1 MLRRAF
7 FLFVL
12 PAVLLLRSGK
22 TAQAQGWTFTETVSH
37 SGPGP
42 CIPYPQLPPLV
53 YYTKDACEYNRS
65 AELSNNGDDW
75 SAYGDGSCILIITC
89 TPCVG
94 SDIGAG
100 PTGTSGSSILGDPGE
115 VSITG
120 LLTGNALFSP
130 HNTKDIETWIND
142 FLQRNK
148 SMGISAE
155 SMNQITSGDV
165 PLTANAGFNKF
176 YTEQMMRFQKPEQG
190 GTVYLKEGQNTIDPN
205 DLKGTGKENM
215 DLKNTTAGLGT
226 VVALSS
232 ANQWYHLEPLS
243 NGGIPPVPVSNN
255 DPNVRY
261 EHPRIEAARE
271 AGITLAGWLPDGA
284 AYPGIL
290 AVNIWAENAKA
301 IQDIRDGNAPQ
312 DAWTSIS
319 NAYQNSLTDVKDQAI
334 GDVTGKVFDKALE
347 IISPVKGFAELAS
360 GASDLSGKWQDLGGE
375 VAGGEGDGI
384 FGNITKAAGWLGQAP
399 SNSGL

>member
-1 MLRRAF
+1 M
-7 FLFVL
+7 
-12 PAVLLLRSGK
+12 
-22 TAQAQGWTFTETVSH
+22 
-37 SGPGP
+37 
-42 CIPYPQLPPLV
+42 V

-75 SAYGDGSCILIITC
+75 SAFGDGSCILIITC
-89 TPCVG
+89 GPCVG
-94 SDIGAG
+94 SDIGSG
-100 PTGTSGSSILGDPGE
+100 PTGSGGSSIMGDPGN

-130 HNTKDIETWIND
+130 HDTRDIETWIND

-148 SMGISAE
+148 SMGLSVE
-155 SMNQITSGDV
+155 GMNQITSGDV
-165 PLTANAGFNKF
+165 PMTGNAGFNKF

-205 DLKGTGKENM
+205 DLKGTGKENP

-255 DPNVRY
+255 DPNARN

-301 IQDIRDGNAPQ
+301 IQDIRDGNVPQ

-319 NAYQNSLTDVKDQAI
+319 NAYQNSLTDITDQAI
-334 GDVTGKVFDKALE
+334 GDVQGKVFDKALE

-360 GASDLSGKWQDLGGE
+360 GAVDLDGKWQDLGGE
-375 VAGGEGDGI
+375 VAGGDGDGI
-384 FGNITKAAGWLGQAP
+384 FGNITKAAGWLGQPP

>member
-12 PAVLLLRSGK
+12 STVLWFGSGK

-42 CIPYPQLPPLV
+42 CIPYPQLPPIV

-75 SAYGDGSCILIITC
+75 SAFGDGSCILIITC
-89 TPCVG
+89 GPCVG
-94 SDIGAG
+94 SDPGPG
-100 PTGTSGSSILGDPGE
+100 PTGSGGSSIMGNPGN

-130 HNTKDIETWIND
+130 HDTRDIETWIND

-148 SMGISAE
+148 SMGISVE
-155 SMNQITSGDV
+155 GMSQITSGDV
-165 PLTANAGFNKF
+165 PMTGNAGFNKF

-205 DLKGTGKENM
+205 DLKGTGKENP

-255 DPNVRY
+255 DPNARN

-301 IQDIRDGNAPQ
+301 IQDIRDGNVPQ

-319 NAYQNSLTDVKDQAI
+319 NAYQNSLTDITDQAI
-334 GDVTGKVFDKALE
+334 GDVQGKVFDKALE

-360 GASDLSGKWQDLGGE
+360 GAVDLDGKWQDLGGQ

-384 FGNITKAAGWLGQAP
+384 FGNITKAAGWLGQPP

>member
-1 MLRRAF
+1 MFKRAF
-7 FLFVL
+7 FL
-12 PAVLLLRSGK
+12 AAISAALLSGSGK
-22 TAQAQGWTFTETVSH
+22 TANGQGWTFTETVTH

-42 CIPYPQLPPLV
+42 CIPYPQLPPIV
-53 YYTKDACEYNRS
+53 YYTKDACEYNRQ

-75 SAYGDGSCILIITC
+75 SAFGDGSCILIINC

-94 SDIGAG
+94 SDIGPGPAG
-100 PTGTSGSSILGDPGE
+100 SGGSSFPGNPGD

-130 HNTKDIETWIND
+130 HDTREIESWIND
-142 FLQRNK
+142 FLQRNR
-148 SMGISAE
+148 SMGIPVE
-155 SMNQITSGDV
+155 GMNVITSGDV
-165 PLTANAGFNKF
+165 PLTGNTGFDKF
-176 YTEQMMRFQKPEQG
+176 YTEQMMQFRKPEQG
-190 GTVYLKEGQNTIDPN
+190 GTVYLNEGQETIDPN
-205 DLKGTGKENM
+205 DLKGTGKEN
-215 DLKNTTAGLGT
+215 KVPVNSTAGLGT

-319 NAYQNSLTDVKDQAI
+319 NAYQNSLTDITNQAV
-334 GDVTGKVFDKALE
+334 GDVQGKLTDKALE

-375 VAGGEGDGI
+375 VAGGEGAGI
-384 FGNITKAAGWLGQAP
+384 FGNISKAASWLGQTP
-399 SNSGL
+399 SGAGL